1 MSNCYYISI
10 YDQNILFKNIIDDI
24 IFKHSEGVDLES
36 SKERIKLGDD
46 LFDIVKTTMMKFWKE
61 RIDELELRDCIYNR
75 IIKFAGEYL
84 PPEFDENISFRFEL

>member
-1 MSNCYYISI
+1 MSNCYQISI

-36 SKERIKLGDD
+36 FKERIKLGDD
-46 LFDIVKTTMMKFWKE
+46 LLDVVKATMMKFWKE
-61 RIDELELRDCIYNR
+61 RIDELELRDCIHNR
-75 IIKFAGEYL
+75 INKFAGEYL

>member
-36 SKERIKLGDD
+36 FKERIKLGDD
-46 LFDIVKTTMMKFWKE
+46 LLDVVKATMMKFWKE
-61 RIDELELRDCIYNR
+61 RIDELELRDCIHNR
-75 IIKFAGEYL
+75 INKFAGEYL
-84 PPEFDENISFRFEL
+84 PPEFNENISFRFEL

>member
-36 SKERIKLGDD
+36 FKERIKLGDD
-46 LFDIVKTTMMKFWKE
+46 LLDVVKATMMKFWKE
-61 RIDELELRDCIYNR
+61 RIDELELRDCIHSR
-75 IIKFAGEYL
+75 INKFAGEYL

>member
-46 LFDIVKTTMMKFWKE
+46 LFDIVKITMMKFWKE
-61 RIDELELRDCIYNR
+61 GIVLIIVLLNLQVNIYLQNLM
-75 IIKFAGEYL
+75 KTYHL
-84 PPEFDENISFRFEL
+84 DLNYKN